1 MPDTE
6 TRLAKSIEST
16 LLKSEAGEKEIRAL
30 CAEAVELGVHGVCVL
45 PYWVKFAARLVAS
58 DGLKVTAACAFP
70 HGSMNSDAKKVEGK
84 RALEEGASEIDT
96 VLNVGAFLTGG
107 PHSITLVE
115 DLSNY
120 VMMCRGFDAVL
131 KIIVE
136 APVLDEKGKW
146 DAAKLVVRSGA
157 HYLKTGTGTRGPCT
171 VEDVELF
178 RDALDGKAKIK
189 AAGGIDNL
197 GLAEAL
203 IGAGADRIGTSHARK
218 ILKGE

>member
-6 TRLAKSIEST
+6 DRVAKAIEST
-16 LLKSEAGEKEIRAL
+16 LLRSEAGEKEIRAL
-30 CAEAVELGVHGVCVL
+30 CAEAIELGVHGVCVL
-45 PYWVKFAARLVAS
+45 PYWVKLASRLLAES
-58 DGLKVTAACAFP
+58 GLKVTAACAFP
-70 HGSMNSDAKKVEGK
+70 HGSMNSDAKKVEAK

-107 PHSITLVE
+107 PHSITLIE

-120 VMMCRGFDAVL
+120 AMMCRGFDAVL

-157 HYLKTGTGTRGPCT
+157 QFLKTGTGTRGPCT

-178 RDALDGKAKIK
+178 KDALDSKAKIK
-189 AAGGIDNL
+189 AAGGIDSR
-197 GLAEAL
+197 GKAEAML
-203 IGAGADRIGTSHARK
+203 GAGADRIGTSHANA
-218 ILKGE
+218 ILRGE